1 MNRAICALPGL
12 CLCVLW
18 CSGCGSSNT
27 AQRVSVAESS
37 RKDVA
42 AVTNVLR
49 EIIAADN
56 AMDVDRIA
64 SLYEEDAVNL
74 PPNGPAVQGRV
85 AIKERY
91 RSGFAQ
97 AKLELSFISEETH
110 VGGEWAFDRGI
121 TKGRNVW
128 RNGDP
133 PTEFEHKYV
142 MLLRRQADG
151 SWKIARLIWNSN
163 VPEPAK

>member
-1 MNRAICALPGL
+1 MGRNVCAILIAWVIALGFVACGKRASRLDAM
-12 CLCVLW
+12 
-18 CSGCGSSNT
+18 
-27 AQRVSVAESS
+27 AES
-37 RKDVA
+37 RKDMAQVKD
-42 AVTNVLR
+42 VLKQ
-49 EIIAADN
+49 IIAADN

-64 SLYEEDAVNL
+64 SLYEEDAINL
-74 PPNGPAVQGRV
+74 PPNGPAVQGRA

-110 VGGEWAFDRGI
+110 VGGDCAFDRGI

-142 MLLRRQADG
+142 MLLRRQADR

-163 VPEPAK
+163 VSEPVK